1 MGVAVVLFIILG
13 VALQPSKNGG
23 QEEED
28 VWTDVRLPS
37 TLEPQLYTVSLEPD
51 LNTFKVTGSV
61 TIQVHVISDTR
72 YIILHVKDMNVS
84 NVSVSINNV
93 DRNLNNMFVYE
104 ENHFLVLEVEE
115 LKAYDIVEVSM
126 NFNYMLRD
134 DLVGFYK
141 SSYTTATGETRY
153 LATTQFEPTDARTAF
168 PCFDEPGMKA
178 NFSISISHDVKYVA
192 TSNMP
197 PKSIVKRDGTHGRVV
212 TNFQT
217 SYKMSTYL
225 VAFVVS
231 DFSCSN
237 SAIVNHH
244 IKGGVV

>member
-1 MGVAVVLFIILG
+1 MVGVAVVLFIILG

-23 QEEED
+23 QEEDD
-28 VWTDVRLPS
+28 VWMDVRLPS
-37 TLEPQLYTVSLEPD
+37 TLEPQLYTVYLEPD

-61 TIQVHVISDTR
+61 AIQVHVLSDTR

-84 NVSVSINNV
+84 DVGVSVNEV
-93 DRNLNNMFVYE
+93 DRSLNDMFLYE
-104 ENHFLVLEVEE
+104 ENNFLVLEVEE
-115 LKAYDIVEVSM
+115 LKADNIVEVSM
-126 NFNYMLRD
+126 NFNYTLRD

-153 LATTQFEPTDARTAF
+153 LATTQFESTDARTAF

-197 PKSIVKRDGTHGRVV
+197 PTSIVKRDGSVV
-212 TNFQT
+212 TRFQT

-237 SAIVNHH
+237 SAIVNDH
-244 IKGGVV
+244 IKVGVV